1 MMKRKGLQEN
11 CDVSISPFVRSIVQ
25 TKLLKKRSFLG
36 GVINYLPI
44 IPFSFFIIFFIL
56 LPLTF
61 ILITSLKKPEGLTF
75 EFYKALAS
83 STYLDALKNSIIV
96 SLTTTAIGAISGVPA
111 AFAVTFIRNP
121 ILKRLVITFFGVAA
135 NFAGVPLAFAFIILF
150 GYSGIFT
157 LLFKNVSKDLTNIF
171 NLYSLKGLIAVY
183 IYFQIPLMIL
193 LLLPAINAI
202 KKEWI
207 EVSMTMGATPFF
219 FWKNVGIPIITPA
232 ILGSS
237 AILFANSF
245 GAYATAFAL
254 MGARINLLPIQ
265 VSLATA
271 GNVGYEPGEA
281 SATAIIMVIILSIT
295 VLVYLKVQGRVRTWL
310 RL

>member
-1 MMKRKGLQEN
+1 MTRKALQESY
-11 CDVSISPFVRSIVQ
+11 DISISSSSVRSIAP
-25 TKLLKKRSFLG
+25 TILLKEKSFWG
-36 GVINYLPI
+36 KVINYLPI
-44 IPFSFFIIFFIL
+44 IPFSLFIFFFIL

-61 ILITSLKKPEGLTF
+61 ILITSLKGPEGLTF
-75 EFYKALAS
+75 EFYKTLAS

-96 SLTTTAIGAISGVPA
+96 SFITVAIGAVAGVSA
-111 AFAVTFIRNP
+111 AFVLISIRTP
-121 ILKRLVITFFGVAA
+121 ILKRLVTTLFGVAA

-157 LLFKNVSKDLTNIF
+157 LLFKNASKDFTNIF

-193 LLLPAINAI
+193 LLLPAISAI

-207 EVSMTMGATPFF
+207 EASMTMGATPFF
-219 FWKNVGIPIITPA
+219 FWKNVGIPIVTPA

-265 VSLATA
+265 VSLAAA

-281 SATAIIMVIILSIT
+281 SATAIIMVIILTIA
-295 VLVYLKVQGRVRTWL
+295 VLVYLKAQGRVRRWL
-310 RL
+310 R